1 MEWRVLRAARL
12 FAFLLLVFGWAGPVT
27 AQDGFDPRRYPP
39 RVAGG
44 PTQILV
50 LGTPHLSATQEG
62 WDPAL
67 LEPLLERLAAFRP
80 DLITI
85 EALSGQAVSSLW
97 NYRNVYGDTAQTYGG
112 RIMMMAAAG
121 SVGTGLGMA
130 EAEAEARRLLRA
142 WPAAP
147 TPAQRR
153 RLAALFAAA
162 GDPYSALVQWW
173 RLDSRE
179 RRPEDGINTAL
190 AGQLDDLGT
199 RRNEN
204 HLIGSRL
211 AARLGLERVHPID
224 SQDDDTLTPEQMEIF
239 ARDIFQPMGER
250 LRADARFRPLMEAA
264 ERLRTPDELMATYRM
279 LNRPDTGQAN
289 ADLEWLPMMDRA
301 TPGDVGRVRLA
312 GWEVRNLRMAA
323 NIRQASAAAPGGRV
337 LVIVGSG
344 HKPWFDAYL
353 AMMADVQ
360 LVDAQAV
367 LR

>member
-1 MEWRVLRAARL
+1 MEWRALSAARL
-12 FAFLLLVFGWAGPVT
+12 LAFLFLFLVGAGPVT
-27 AQDGFDPRRYPP
+27 AQEGFDPREYP
-39 RVAGG
+39 RHVAGA

-50 LGTPHLSATQEG
+50 LGTPHLSGTPEG

-67 LEPLLERLAAFRP
+67 LEPLLERLSGFRP
-80 DLITI
+80 DVITI
-85 EALSGQAVSSLW
+85 EALSGQAVAALW
-97 NYRNVYGDTAQTYGG
+97 NYRHIYGDTAQTYGG
-112 RIMMMAAAG
+112 RTMMMAAAG

-142 WPAAP
+142 WPEAP

-173 RLDSRE
+173 RLDPGE
-179 RRPEDGINTAL
+179 RRAADSINAAL
-190 AGQLDDLGT
+190 ATQLDELGA

-211 AARLGLERVHPID
+211 AARLGLERVHPMD
-224 SQDDDTLTPEQMEIF
+224 AHDDDTLTPEQMEIF
-239 ARDIFQPMGER
+239 GRQIFQPMGER
-250 LRADARFRPLMEAA
+250 LRADPRFRPLMEAA
-264 ERLRTPDELMATYRM
+264 ERLRTADELMATYRM
-279 LNRPDTGQAN
+279 LNRPETGQVN

-301 TPGDVGRVRLA
+301 TPGNVGRVRLA
-312 GWEVRNLRMAA
+312 GWEIRNLRMAA

-344 HKPWFDAYL
+344 HKPWLDAYL
-353 AMMADVQ
+353 AMMTDVQ
-360 LVDAQAV
+360 LVDAQTV